1 MKRSGFKPKAPPPRP
16 SRQWEG
22 EAPKVAP
29 ARATLRSD
37 GRARM
42 VVPVPKFAYVRD
54 ERLRDMCRAMCC
66 QHCGKGG
73 PDAGVTWAHSN
84 QAIHGKGLSEKASDV
99 YVAAMCTACH
109 AELDH
114 GKNWP
119 QDVKVRVWEA
129 AHRRTKLHA
138 LANGLW
144 PKDIPCPGYD
154 LNKERETC
162 QP

>member
-1 MKRSGFKPKAPPPRP
+1 MKRTGFRSKFPPPRP
-16 SRQWEG
+16 VKTLETYTTKPR
-22 EAPKVAP
+22 AVAV
-29 ARATLRSD
+29 AVADT
-37 GRARM
+37 RARM

-84 QAIHGKGLSEKASDV
+84 QGEHGKGKGIKASDV
-99 YVAAMCTACH
+99 FVAALCDSCH
-109 AELDH
+109 FQIDQ
-114 GKNWP
+114 GKDWP
-119 QDVKVRVWEA
+119 QDVKLRVWEA

-144 PKDIPCPGYD
+144 PKDIPCPGYEV
-154 LNKERETC
+154 NKEC
-162 QP
+162 

>member
-16 SRQWEG
+16 VKRMDDYTVKPR
-22 EAPKVAP
+22 AAAVAV
-29 ARATLRSD
+29 ADT
-37 GRARM
+37 RARM
-42 VVPVPKFAYVRD
+42 VVPVPKTAYVRD
-54 ERLRDMCRAMCC
+54 TRLRDMCRAMCC

-73 PDAGVTWAHSN
+73 PEAGVTWAHSN
-84 QAIHGKGLSEKASDV
+84 QSKHGKAGAKKASDV
-99 YVAAMCTACH
+99 YVAAMCTDCH
-109 AELDH
+109 RELDQ

-138 LANGLW
+138 LAHGLW

-154 LNKERETC
+154 IHIPTTGEDA
-162 QP
+162 